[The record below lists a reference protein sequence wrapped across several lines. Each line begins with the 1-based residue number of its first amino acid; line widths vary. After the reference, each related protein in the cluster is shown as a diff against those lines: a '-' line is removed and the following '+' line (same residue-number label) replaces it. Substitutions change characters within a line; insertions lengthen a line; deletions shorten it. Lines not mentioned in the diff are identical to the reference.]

1 MLCMRF
7 ISLKVFGLEERE
19 AAFSDLVCQGSSGL
33 TEFMAHGT
41 LDTGGEVKEE
51 DWTSSISIENERF
64 AAYL

>member
-1 MLCMRF
+1 
-7 ISLKVFGLEERE
+7 
-19 AAFSDLVCQGSSGL
+19 
-33 TEFMAHGT
+33 MAT